1 MGLALFDRLR
11 LFAIATAMKDKPENV
26 RHFHGAN
33 SSEGQAAKKPRTSG
47 DGPSG
52 NTDAR
57 AARRQ
62 ALLKERSLLPIWSA
76 REPLLQ
82 LIREN
87 RALVVVGE
95 TGSGKTTQIPQFLL
109 HGGFAGQGGAIAC
122 TQPRRVAA
130 MSVARRVAE
139 EMGTVLGQKVGY
151 SIRFEDMSR

>member
-1 MGLALFDRLR
+1 MSSYPVMKDRL
-11 LFAIATAMKDKPENV
+11 ENV
-26 RHFHGAN
+26 RNFQGSDAD
-33 SSEGQAAKKPRTSG
+33 ERPAKIPRLGGQSSG
-47 DGPSG
+47 DH
-52 NTDAR
+52 DAR
-57 AARRQ
+57 IARRQ

-87 RALVVVGE
+87 KSLVVVGE

-109 HGGFAGQGGAIAC
+109 HGGFAGKGGAIAC

-139 EMGTVLGQKVGY
+139 EMGTALGQKVGY